1 MSIEQTVKTLLANA
15 TAGAAEDLRALE
27 RVRARVA
34 WSREQAEALRA
45 AHKRCDEAWERRIAQ
60 LDAEEM
66 DEDEA
71 DALPEPPEQAELDAI
86 LDEMHAVRDRDLW
99 PRKLYFAEV

>member
-1 MSIEQTVKTLLANA
+1 MTIEETVKTLLANA

-27 RVRARVA
+27 RVRARVV
-34 WSREQAEALRA
+34 WSREQAQALRA

-60 LDAEEM
+60 IDAEGM
-66 DEDEA
+66 DEAEA

-86 LDEMHAVRDRDLW
+86 LEEMHAVRDKDMW
-99 PRKLYFAEV
+99 PKALYFSAV